1 MLNYQRVILLS
12 SVTCSS
18 DPCENSQFLEIYIY
32 SFYGLF
38 YRKFRCQKSTRF
50 CQFRAEI
57 LQLQTFFRRSDWSFV
72 ECKDSHWTK
81 KGDQVELFLQ
91 DFPGF
96 ECWKTFAKNS
106 NQTHKMFFGQV
117 IFCHPPCDVLKCVFL
132 GVSTNVFLTCHLHL
146 FTASWGQLRSDF
158 PHYNAMV
165 RYILWLNDKN
175 NTKNMPRPGQSKG
188 ALEVD
193 FTVPIVSPRQLHF
206 TAGP

>member
-1 MLNYQRVILLS
+1 MDLFIGNSAARNRPDFAS
-12 SVTCSS
+12 SVLKFCS
-18 DPCENSQFLEIYIY
+18 Y
-32 SFYGLF
+32 
-38 YRKFRCQKSTRF
+38 KRF
-50 CQFRAEI
+50 SADLIGHLLNVKIPIEHKRGIRLSC
-57 LQLQTFFRRSDWSFV
+57 
-72 ECKDSHWTK
+72 
-81 KGDQVELFLQ
+81 FLQ

-117 IFCHPPCDVLKCVFL
+117 IFCHPACDVLKCVFL

-206 TAGP
+206 TARP